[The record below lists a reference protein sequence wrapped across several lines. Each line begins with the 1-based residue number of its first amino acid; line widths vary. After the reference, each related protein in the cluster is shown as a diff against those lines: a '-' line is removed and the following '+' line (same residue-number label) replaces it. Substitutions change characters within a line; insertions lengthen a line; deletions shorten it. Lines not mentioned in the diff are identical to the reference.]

1 MNSYIKQLNNGGLQL
16 CCGGNNCP
24 VVNRID
30 ETKVEIIDDDGNKVT
45 MKLDQAKLIADA
57 VKVFEGKTDELL
69 LG

>member
-1 MNSYIKQLNNGGLQL
+1 MNSYLKQLDNGGLQL

-24 VVNRID
+24 VVNKVD
-30 ETKVEIIDDDGNKVT
+30 DAKVEIIDDDGNKVT

-57 VKVFEGKTDELL
+57 VKVFEGKKDELL

>member
-24 VVNRID
+24 VVNKID

-57 VKVFEGKTDELL
+57 VKVFEGKSNELL

>member
-1 MNSYIKQLNNGGLQL
+1 MNSYLKKTNDGGLQL

-24 VVNRID
+24 VVNKID

-57 VKVFEGKTDELL
+57 VKVFEGKSNELL